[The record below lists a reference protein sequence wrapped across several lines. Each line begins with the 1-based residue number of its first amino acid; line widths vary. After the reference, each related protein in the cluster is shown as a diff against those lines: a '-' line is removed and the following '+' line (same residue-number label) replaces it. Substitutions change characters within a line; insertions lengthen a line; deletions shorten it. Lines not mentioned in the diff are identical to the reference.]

1 MGYPSR
7 LPLIKASVN
16 GHAGIVKMLLAEDVD
31 VNQRNM
37 DDHTSLAE
45 ASWKGHAQ
53 VVKML
58 LAKGAD
64 PNLPDYEGGA
74 ALYLG

>member
-1 MGYPSR
+1 
-7 LPLIKASVN
+7 
-16 GHAGIVKMLLAEDVD
+16 MLLAKGAD

-64 PNLPDYEGGA
+64 PNLPDYEGVA